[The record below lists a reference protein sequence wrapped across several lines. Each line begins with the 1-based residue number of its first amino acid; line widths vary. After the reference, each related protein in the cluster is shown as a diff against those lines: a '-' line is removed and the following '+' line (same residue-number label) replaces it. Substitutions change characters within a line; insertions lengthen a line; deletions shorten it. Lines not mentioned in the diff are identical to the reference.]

1 MKIKS
6 LALVAAAA
14 VVSAGAAQAADLNKP
29 AKVAV
34 DYVKVCDA
42 YGAGF
47 FYIPGSDTCLQISG
61 YARATFVAGS
71 SRDLSTYT
79 SPAGVHNPYYLG
91 LGTARGS
98 NDFSTG
104 IEAQVGFDARTN
116 TSFGL
121 LRSYIQA
128 DIDYGSNSAG
138 KTSVDLERAFVQWG
152 GLTAGR
158 IETNFA
164 FFQGYNDELFFSEL
178 APDYQVNALSYTF
191 AFGNGVTAT
200 IGIEDSASA
209 SSYGGLGTRINSN
222 SFGYQGNK
230 VPDIVANLN
239 VTQAWGA
246 AQISAA
252 AHNVYGAGNG
262 VNVNRWGYAVLAGV
276 WFNVPTFGAGDMIGF
291 QGMYTQGATG
301 YTTAGEQPF
310 QVTGYGG
317 TGDLGTDA
325 TVNATTGSVKLGTA
339 WNAYAS
345 FVHNFTPTVSLAIG
359 GGFQGATNNLGTG
372 TATLTSV
379 PGDKL
384 SYTLG
389 AIGGTVFW
397 TPVKGLSINTSLE
410 YENIAF
416 SSTTK
421 SDLALRNGDA
431 WIVGLRVK
439 RSF

>member
-61 YARATFVAGS
+61 YVRATFVAGS
-71 SRDLSTYT
+71 GRNLSTA
-79 SPAGVHNPYYLG
+79 PATVANPNGTPYYLG
-91 LGTARGS
+91 LSSARAANTFQS
-98 NDFSTG
+98 G

-138 KTSVDLERAFVQWG
+138 KTSIDLERAFVQWG

-158 IETNFA
+158 IESNFN
-164 FFQGYNDELFFSEL
+164 FFQGYNDELFFSEIG
-178 APDYQVNALSYTF
+178 PDYQVNALSYTF
-191 AFGNGVTAT
+191 SFGNGVTAT
-200 IGIEDSASA
+200 IGIEDSSSA
-209 SSYGGLGTRINSN
+209 SSYGGLGTRVGSN
-222 SFGYQGNK
+222 TFAYQGDK
-230 VPDIVANLN
+230 VPDVVGNIN
-239 VTQAWGA
+239 VTQAWGS
-246 AQISAA
+246 AQFSAA
-252 AHNVYGAGNG
+252 GHQVYGVSAGG
-262 VNVNRWGYAVLAGV
+262 VPVVNVNKYGYALLAGV

-291 QGMYTQGATG
+291 QGMYTSGATG
-301 YTTAGEQPF
+301 YTTAGEVPF
-310 QVTGYGG
+310 QVTGLGG
-317 TGDLGTDA
+317 TGPLGTDA
-325 TVNATTGSVKLGTA
+325 TVLANGNVKLGTA
-339 WNAYAS
+339 WNLYSS
-345 FVHNFTPTVSLAIG
+345 FVHNFTPTLSFALG
-359 GGFQGATNNLGTG
+359 GGFQGATNY
-372 TATLTSV
+372 TSGV
-379 PGDKL
+379 GISDKV

-389 AIGGTVFW
+389 TIGGTLFW
-397 TPVKGLSINTSLE
+397 TPVKGLTINTSVE
-410 YENIAF
+410 YEDITFNGTA
-416 SSTTK
+416 K
-421 SDLALRNGDA
+421 GDLALRNGDA
-431 WIVGLRVK
+431 WIVGVRFK

>member
-14 VVSAGAAQAADLNKP
+14 VLSAGAAQAADLNKP

-61 YARATFVAGS
+61 YVRSTFVAGS
-71 SRDLSTYT
+71 SRNLSTL
-79 SPAGVHNPYYLG
+79 AGGNPYYLG
-91 LGTARGS
+91 LGTSRNS
-98 NDFSTG
+98 STFASG

-128 DIDYGSNSAG
+128 DIDYGSGQYLTGNSGG
-138 KTSVDLERAFVQWG
+138 KIDLERAFVQWG

-164 FFQGYNDELFFSEL
+164 FFQGYNDELFFTEI
-178 APDYQVNALSYTF
+178 APDYQVNALAYTF
-191 AFGNGVTAT
+191 SFGNGVTAT
-200 IGIEDSASA
+200 LSLEDSASA
-209 SSYGGLGTRINSN
+209 SSYGGLGTRISSN
-222 SFGYQGNK
+222 SFAYQGDK
-230 VPDIVANLN
+230 LPDIVGNLN
-239 VTQAWGA
+239 VTQAWGS

-252 AHNVYGAGNG
+252 GHQVYGATTAGALTPT
-262 VNVNRWGYAVLAGV
+262 NVNKYGYALLAGV

-291 QGMYTQGATG
+291 QGMYTSGATG
-301 YTTAGEQPF
+301 YTTAGEAPF
-310 QVTGYGG
+310 QVTGLGG
-317 TGDLGTDA
+317 TGPLGTDA
-325 TVNATTGSVKLGTA
+325 TVLSNGTIKLGTA
-339 WNAYAS
+339 WNAYTS
-345 FVHNFTPTVSLAIG
+345 FVHNFTPTVSLALG
-359 GGFQGATNNLGTG
+359 GGFQGATNY
-372 TATLTSV
+372 TSGV
-379 PGDKL
+379 GVSDKV

-389 AIGGTVFW
+389 TIGGTLFW
-397 TPVKGLSINTSLE
+397 TPVKGLTINTSVE
-410 YENIAF
+410 YEDITFNGTA
-416 SSTTK
+416 K
-421 SDLALRNGDA
+421 GDLALRNGDA
-431 WIVGLRVK
+431 FIVGVRFK